1 MSVSIVITVLLNGA
15 VSQNVYIILP
25 GLVYVDNGQRASA
38 LKSLLFNFETSN
50 ENITPLTRDVLLL
63 FLSDFRYFTKVDQCR
78 G

>member
-25 GLVYVDNGQRASA
+25 GLVYVDNGQRAS
-38 LKSLLFNFETSN
+38 KSLLFDFETSN